1 MPYPVYSS
9 GVCVALH
16 ASGRRVPLSFC
27 VEWDMDSSDCMFL
40 ALAELCVRSGY
51 RLMSEDDYVSDFE
64 TAGSFRPVRWKQGV
78 EPCEWSDAEA
88 LYLKR

>member
-1 MPYPVYSS
+1 
-9 GVCVALH
+9 
-16 ASGRRVPLSFC
+16 
-27 VEWDMDSSDCMFL
+27 
-40 ALAELCVRSGY
+40 
-51 RLMSEDDYVSDFE
+51 MSEDDYVSDFE